1 MSYPYGPELYPTWE
15 NLERWQDSFRTALYA
30 EHEHARETMLERK
43 REQARNR
50 PLTINVTVNG
60 DMDEDS
66 IHETVRQAIEETQYD
81 DEYQELNE
89 REELD
94 AWGLAFARALQ
105 QANIDCTDI
114 DRLFQDLC
122 NILEDKVIGEIN
134 EKAREQ
140 AKENGWY

>member
-15 NLERWQDSFRTALYA
+15 NLERWQDAFRTALYA

-50 PLTINVTVNG
+50 PLTVNITIDG
-60 DMDEDS
+60 QSDTDTDTLADA
-66 IHETVRQAIEETQYD
+66 IRQAILDMD
-81 DEYQELNE
+81 DDLYLTEQEE
-89 REELD
+89 RE
-94 AWGLAFARALQ
+94 AWGIAFAHAIGQ
-105 QANIDCTDI
+105 TGVDSD
-114 DRLFQDLC
+114 DMSRLFQDMC

>member
-50 PLTINVTVNG
+50 TLTVN
-60 DMDEDS
+60 
-66 IHETVRQAIEETQYD
+66 ITVDGQSDTDTDTLADAIRQAILDVD
-81 DEYQELNE
+81 DDLYLTEQEE
-89 REELD
+89 RE
-94 AWGLAFARALQ
+94 AWGIAFAHAIGQ
-105 QANIDCTDI
+105 TGVDSD
-114 DRLFQDLC
+114 DMSRLFQDMC